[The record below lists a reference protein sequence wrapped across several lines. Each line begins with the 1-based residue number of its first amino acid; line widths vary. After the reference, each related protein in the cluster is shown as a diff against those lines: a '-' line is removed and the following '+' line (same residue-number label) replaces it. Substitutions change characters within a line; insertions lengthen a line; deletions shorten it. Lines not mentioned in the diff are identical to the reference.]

1 MSLYDALGLVLVVFG
16 GLLLLGRHRRKD
28 EEVKEDTQR
37 YPYRLSGPS
46 SMELERFSGG
56 DDEGVDNEVH

>member
-28 EEVKEDTQR
+28 EEVEEDAQR
-37 YPYRLSGPS
+37 YPYGLSGPS
-46 SMELERFSGG
+46 AMDLERFSGD
-56 DDEGVDNEVH
+56 DDEGVDDEVH